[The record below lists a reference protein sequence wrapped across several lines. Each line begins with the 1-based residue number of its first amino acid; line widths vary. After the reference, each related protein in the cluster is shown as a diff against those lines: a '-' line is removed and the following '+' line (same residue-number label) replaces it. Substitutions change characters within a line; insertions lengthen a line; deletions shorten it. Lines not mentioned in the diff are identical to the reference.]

1 MNIAY
6 SSVELLIR
14 PSTGTSFLFSPP
26 PSFNEVAPLNIA
38 NISVIAQY
46 LCNCHTSVLAQD
58 PYLYPAPGGGL
69 SNRPTTVVSSA
80 TSLAWIKNPRNV
92 GAAAVDSITTE
103 KNRETHCLAGSV
115 LV

>member
-1 MNIAY
+1 MLNCLLGPQLALPFY
-6 SSVELLIR
+6 SV
-14 PSTGTSFLFSPP
+14 PP

-69 SNRPTTVVSSA
+69 TNRPTTVVSSA